1 MPLDPSEA
9 SLGPPM
15 LHTGCANEH
24 SHKPSKGP
32 FYRAGCLR
40 AKGEGSNTRGRAT
53 FRALSPP
60 DHASPTCRTGAPKSL
75 QVWPCKAEL
84 CVSPVAFPLT
94 ALVRAGRT
102 RGELDLLA
110 RRQHDERRGA
120 VSVLPIPL
128 SLGRPVPLPP
138 CPSACGTE
146 SGEPPFAPF
155 ADLVAPA
162 QLPPAPGGLCM
173 ESQARRLCL
182 LLTAPS
188 SVARPPYSA
197 ASSSPFCPC
206 ASLCRLLALN
216 LPSRALC

>member
-1 MPLDPSEA
+1 MTSLDPPS
-9 SLGPPM
+9 SIVGMPRLD
-15 LHTGCANEH
+15 TGCANEH
-24 SHKPSKGP
+24 PRKPSKGP
-32 FYRAGCLR
+32 FYRADCLR
-40 AKGEGSNTRGRAT
+40 AKGEGSHTRGRAT

-60 DHASPTCRTGAPKSL
+60 DHASPTCRTGVRKSL

-155 ADLVAPA
+155 AGLAAPA
-162 QLPPAPGGLCM
+162 RLPPAGGALGM
-173 ESQARRLCL
+173 EPQVRRLCL
-182 LLTAPS
+182 FLTAPS
-188 SVARPPYSA
+188 FVARPPSLRLLRHLFALVHPFA
-197 ASSSPFCPC
+197 AS
-206 ASLCRLLALN
+206 LR
-216 LPSRALC
+216 

>member
-1 MPLDPSEA
+1 MST
-9 SLGPPM
+9 
-15 LHTGCANEH
+15 HTN
-24 SHKPSKGP
+24 PSKGP
-32 FYRAGCLR
+32 FTAPTAFS
-40 AKGEGSNTRGRAT
+40 AKGEGSHTRGRAT

-60 DHASPTCRTGAPKSL
+60 DHASPTCRTGVRKSL

-102 RGELDLLA
+102 RGELDLPA

-146 SGEPPFAPF
+146 SGEPPLAPF
-155 ADLVAPA
+155 AGLAAPA
-162 QLPPAPGGLCM
+162 RLPPAGGALGM
-173 ESQARRLCL
+173 EPQVRRLCL
-182 LLTAPS
+182 FLTAPS
-188 SVARPPYSA
+188 SVARPP
-197 ASSSPFCPC
+197 
-206 ASLCRLLALN
+206 SLRLLALN

>member
-9 SLGPPM
+9 SLGPPR

-32 FYRAGCLR
+32 CYRADCLR

-60 DHASPTCRTGAPKSL
+60 DHASPTCRTGVRKSL

-102 RGELDLLA
+102 RGELDLPA

-120 VSVLPIPL
+120 VSILVIPL
-128 SLGRPVPLPP
+128 SLGCPVPLPP

-146 SGEPPFAPF
+146 SGESS
-155 ADLVAPA
+155 LVIGSGCPR
-162 QLPPAPGGLCM
+162 LPPAGGALGM
-173 ESQARRLCL
+173 EPQVRRLCL
-182 LLTAPS
+182 LRTAPS
-188 SVARPPYSA
+188 SVARPPSA
-197 ASSSPFCPC
+197 ASSSPACPC